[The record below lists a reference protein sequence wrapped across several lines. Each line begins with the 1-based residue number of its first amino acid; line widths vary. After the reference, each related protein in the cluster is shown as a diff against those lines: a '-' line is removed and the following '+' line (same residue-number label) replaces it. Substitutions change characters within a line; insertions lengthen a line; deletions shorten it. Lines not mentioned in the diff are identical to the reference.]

1 MNPIRYAQIFIFSLA
16 VVLAGTVCHAATPV
30 SKESTMKHK
39 KSSLKIRV
47 MAEYGSSGIW
57 GFSEKGAGGWRHG
70 MLEHGA
76 LKLPKDLSDRFDR
89 WILVYEDQNPKD
101 LLDTEAFNAEGMQL
115 ARLLKAF
122 LGPTRH
128 VEYQG
133 EGKDGSLL
141 EAVVV
146 E

>member
-1 MNPIRYAQIFIFSLA
+1 
-16 VVLAGTVCHAATPV
+16 
-30 SKESTMKHK
+30 MKHK
-39 KSSLKIRV
+39 NPSLKIRV

-57 GFSEKGAGGWRHG
+57 GFSEKETGGWRHG
-70 MLEHGA
+70 MLEHSA
-76 LKLPKDLSDRFDR
+76 LKLPRELSDRFDR
-89 WILVYEDQNPKD
+89 WILVYEDQNSEG

-133 EGKDGSLL
+133 EGNDGLL
-141 EAVVV
+141 APVVI

>member
-1 MNPIRYAQIFIFSLA
+1 MRYAQIFILA
-16 VVLAGTVCHAATPV
+16 LAAASTVCHAAPQV

-39 KSSLKIRV
+39 QSALKIRV

-57 GFSEKGAGGWRHG
+57 GFSEKETGGWRHG
-70 MLEHGA
+70 MLEHRA
-76 LKLPKDLSDRFDR
+76 LKLPLELSDRFDR
-89 WILVYEDQNPKD
+89 WILVYEDQNSKG
-101 LLDTEAFNAEGMQL
+101 LLDTAAFNAEGMEL

-133 EGKDGSLL
+133 EGNDGLL
-141 EAVVV
+141 APVVI

>member
-1 MNPIRYAQIFIFSLA
+1 
-16 VVLAGTVCHAATPV
+16 
-30 SKESTMKHK
+30 
-39 KSSLKIRV
+39 

-57 GFSEKGAGGWRHG
+57 GFSEKETGGWRHG
-70 MLEHGA
+70 MLEHRA
-76 LKLPKDLSDRFDR
+76 LKLPRELSDRFDA
-89 WILVYEDQNPKD
+89 WILIYEDQNPKD

-115 ARLLKAF
+115 SRLLKAF
-122 LGPTRH
+122 LGKNRH

-133 EGKDGSLL
+133 VGKDGSLL

>member
-1 MNPIRYAQIFIFSLA
+1 MRYAQIFIFSLA
-16 VVLAGTVCHAATPV
+16 VALACTVCHAAAPV

-57 GFSEKGAGGWRHG
+57 GFSEKETGGWRHG
-70 MLEHGA
+70 MLEHRA
-76 LKLPKDLSDRFDR
+76 LKLPRELSDRFDQ
-89 WILVYEDQNPKD
+89 WILVYEDQHPKD
-101 LLDTEAFNAEGMQL
+101 LLDTAAFNAEGMQL

-122 LGPTRH
+122 LGPTRY

-133 EGKDGSLL
+133 EGNDGLL
-141 EAVVV
+141 APVVI